1 MSMKPA
7 ILMSACLMGVNCRYD
22 GGGKMVPGLQQ
33 LMELAQLVPVC
44 PEILGGLTT
53 PRTPSERVG
62 DKVLMKDGTD
72 VTAAFRRGADEALR
86 LAALYG
92 AKIAVLKERS
102 PSCGSGV
109 IYDGSFTGQFMPGH
123 GVTGELFKNSGI
135 EVYGESR
142 IQELI
147 DKLREE
153 QLK

>member
-22 GGGKMVPGLQQ
+22 GGGKMVPQ
-33 LMELAQLVPVC
+33 LAELMQLAHIVPVC
-44 PEILGGLTT
+44 PEILGGLPT

-62 DKVLMKDGTD
+62 DKVMMKDGTD

-86 LAALYG
+86 LAGLYG
-92 AKIAVLKERS
+92 ARIAVLKERS

-109 IYDGSFTGQFMPGH
+109 IYDGSFSGQFKPGN

-135 EVYGESR
+135 EVFGESR

-147 DKLREE
+147 EKLREE
-153 QLK
+153 QVK

>member
-1 MSMKPA
+1 MKPA
-7 ILMSACLMGVNCRYD
+7 ILMSAGLMGVNCRYD
-22 GGGKMVPGLQQ
+22 GGGKLLPQ
-33 LMELAQLVPVC
+33 LEELMQLAQLVPVC
-44 PEILGGLTT
+44 PEILGGLPT

-62 DKVLMKDGTD
+62 DRVRMKDGTD
-72 VTAAFRRGADEALR
+72 VTAAFNRGANEALR
-86 LAALYG
+86 LAGLYG

-109 IYDGSFTGQFMPGH
+109 IYDGSFSGQFKPGH
-123 GVTGELFKNSGI
+123 GVTGELFRDNGI

-153 QLK
+153 HLK